1 MALDSLFVET
11 PSLAPSA
18 ASVGVPAPFMAQD
31 PSSVSSVPSLPRR
44 NALRVELGRL
54 HGHII
59 RLRCEDPNRGTR
71 ANALEYQ
78 RRRIVA
84 LAEDSV
90 DAGGTE
96 DGWPDPEDDLADGD
110 QIQGLRVEL
119 AELIAGE
126 VYPLA
131 LSEGCSLLPVANF
144 DLLGHGRLGN
154 GRLGNGKVS
163 SGGLMGGLR

>member
-18 ASVGVPAPFMAQD
+18 SFVGVAAPFVA
-31 PSSVSSVPSLPRR
+31 SVPSLPRL
-44 NALRVELGRL
+44 NALRAELGRL

-59 RLRCEDPNRGTR
+59 RLRCEDPLKGTR

-78 RRRIVA
+78 HRRITA

-96 DGWPDPEDDLADGD
+96 DGWPDPEEVLVSGD

-119 AELIAGE
+119 AELTAGDP
-126 VYPLA
+126 YPLP
-131 LSEGCSLLPVANF
+131 LPDGYSLLPVANF
-144 DLLGHGRLGN
+144 DLLSH

-163 SGGLMGGLR
+163 SGGLVGGLQ